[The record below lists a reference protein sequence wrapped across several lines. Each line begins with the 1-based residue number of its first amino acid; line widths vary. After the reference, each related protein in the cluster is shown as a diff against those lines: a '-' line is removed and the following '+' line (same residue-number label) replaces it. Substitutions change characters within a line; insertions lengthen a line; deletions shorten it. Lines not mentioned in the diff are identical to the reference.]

1 MDSYSLGHQYVENE
15 MEKVGVTFNVY
26 TPPLKDM
33 HIIYYDSLC
42 VVTYTASYKNSSV
55 LGFSEMLVG
64 RLI

>member
-1 MDSYSLGHQYVENE
+1 